1 MESDLG
7 TVAVKELQSV
17 VREIQRHGIR
27 NNAGNWIVAFH
38 FAFGGV
44 SIAAWLVV
52 LCCKIA
58 GYQLGDE
65 LVSQY
70 LFSLATSVMLFAVGT
85 LMIEQ
90 MRGDLPAA
98 VLGRMLAGCGLFV
111 MSAQGYEFMQ
121 KSRLCEFNME
131 LMAKQHSAKD
141 VADPAMFFREI
152 TSKNLTVSFESKD
165 DGNGWGRPVLSG
177 GRCSLR
183 GDDRPSSESRG
194 ADSLLRRTP
203 AGAGNATN
211 GTSAVY

>member
-27 NNAGNWIVAFH
+27 NNASNWIVTFH
-38 FAFGGV
+38 FIFGGA

-58 GYQLGDE
+58 GYQLGDQ

-131 LMAKQHSAKD
+131 LMAKQHSAKEVEYQPVSYLREAEHNGFKVSWESEYSD
-141 VADPAMFFREI
+141 GRSRPMF
-152 TSKNLTVSFESKD
+152 SA
-165 DGNGWGRPVLSG
+165 
-177 GRCSLR
+177 GRCSTTSDVGIAAKGGSVHR
-183 GDDRPSSESRG
+183 VPRSEPG
-194 ADSLLRRTP
+194 TAP
-203 AGAGNATN
+203 N
-211 GTSAVY
+211 GSPAVY